1 MFWRLASRLWCGD
14 HSLTFQTR
22 QAVGP
27 TESHVALHHSVV
39 VSQNI
44 IGLEKLD
51 LIQGLTRI
59 GSGMEFIAA
68 KNQTKSPS
76 RRQFSALIGG
86 GALFAISRTATAANA
101 LSALNF
107 GLTPVFLTNDLE
119 LLTKL
124 KVYLSRKT
132 GRVVQLIQRRT
143 YEEITALLLS
153 GQLDGAWICGYP
165 FAQFRQQLSLIAVP
179 VWRGKPL
186 YQSYLIAPKGRLATT
201 IEDLK
206 GDIHA
211 FSDPNS
217 NSGYLVTASL
227 LAERKL
233 RPDQFFRQTIFT
245 YGHRNVVRAVA
256 SGLAQSG
263 SVDGYVWEVMS
274 SLEPELTAKTEIVA
288 VSELL
293 GFPPIACLRTQRLS
307 GAVELLHKALIEM
320 SEDDEGRHV
329 LGMLKLDGFADEP
342 ESLFDTIA
350 AKMMLVRGLGS

>member
-1 MFWRLASRLWCGD
+1 MKEKFIKSRP
-14 HSLTFQTR
+14 SMNLTRRRF
-22 QAVGP
+22 
-27 TESHVALHHSVV
+27 SVV
-39 VSQNI
+39 
-44 IGLEKLD
+44 
-51 LIQGLTRI
+51 T
-59 GSGMEFIAA
+59 
-68 KNQTKSPS
+68 
-76 RRQFSALIGG
+76 G
-86 GALFAISRTATAANA
+86 GAALFLTSPFTRTAHPEA
-101 LSALNF
+101 LGALNF

-124 KVYLSRKT
+124 KAYLSRKT
-132 GRVVQLIQRRT
+132 GREVQLVQRRT

-165 FAQFRQQLSLIAVP
+165 FAQFREQLSLIAVP

-186 YQSYLIAPKGRLATT
+186 YQSYLIAPKGRAATS
-201 IEDLK
+201 IDDLK
-206 GDIHA
+206 NDIHA

-217 NSGYLVTASL
+217 NSGYLVTASM

-274 SLEPELTAKTEIVA
+274 SIEPELTSRTEIVA

-293 GFPPIACLRTQRLS
+293 GFPPIAGLKSQRES
-307 GAVELLHKALIEM
+307 EGVRLLHQALVEM
-320 SEDDEGRHV
+320 AQDDEGKHV
-329 LGMLKLDGFADEP
+329 LGLLKLDGFADEP
-342 ESLFDTIA
+342 ESIFDTIS
-350 AKMMLVRGLGS
+350 AKMMLVRSLGS

>member
-1 MFWRLASRLWCGD
+1 MKCSTAKISTAKPQSRRRFLTLGAGTL
-14 HSLTFQTR
+14 SLCLTTR
-22 QAVGP
+22 ETQAV
-27 TESHVALHHSVV
+27 
-39 VSQNI
+39 
-44 IGLEKLD
+44 
-51 LIQGLTRI
+51 
-59 GSGMEFIAA
+59 
-68 KNQTKSPS
+68 
-76 RRQFSALIGG
+76 
-86 GALFAISRTATAANA
+86 AANT
-101 LSALNF
+101 LNF
-107 GLTPVFLTNDLE
+107 GLTPVFQTNDLE
-119 LLTKL
+119 LLTRL
-124 KVYLSRKT
+124 KTYLSRKT
-132 GRVVQLIQRRT
+132 SREVQLVQRRT

-186 YQSYLIAPKGRLATT
+186 YQSYLIAPKGRVATS

-307 GAVELLHKALIEM
+307 EAVELLHKALIEM

-342 ESLFDTIA
+342 ETLFDTIA

>member
-1 MFWRLASRLWCGD
+1 MKEKFIKSRP
-14 HSLTFQTR
+14 SMNLTRRRF
-22 QAVGP
+22 
-27 TESHVALHHSVV
+27 SVV
-39 VSQNI
+39 
-44 IGLEKLD
+44 
-51 LIQGLTRI
+51 T
-59 GSGMEFIAA
+59 
-68 KNQTKSPS
+68 
-76 RRQFSALIGG
+76 G
-86 GALFAISRTATAANA
+86 GAELFLTSPFIRTAHPEA
-101 LSALNF
+101 LGALNF

-124 KVYLSRKT
+124 KAYLSRKT
-132 GRVVQLIQRRT
+132 GREVQLVQRRT

-165 FAQFRQQLSLIAVP
+165 FAQFREQLSLIAVP

-186 YQSYLIAPKGRLATT
+186 YQSYLIAPKGRAATS
-201 IEDLK
+201 IDDLK
-206 GDIHA
+206 NDIHA

-217 NSGYLVTASL
+217 NSGYLVTASM

-274 SLEPELTAKTEIVA
+274 SIEPELTSRTEIVA

-293 GFPPIACLRTQRLS
+293 GFPPIAGLKSQRES
-307 GAVELLHKALIEM
+307 EGVRLLHQALVEM
-320 SEDDEGRHV
+320 AQDDEGKHV
-329 LGMLKLDGFADEP
+329 LGLLKLDGFADEP
-342 ESLFDTIA
+342 ESIFDSIS
-350 AKMMLVRGLGS
+350 AKMILVRSLGS